1 MLSFFSSKGRSSL
14 VLNEDQLSS
23 LVFDLLK
30 YLPTEIFYKILK
42 ESLYQDKLPKISGN
56 ILNFSFWEKWNPDNT
71 TNIKFVE
78 PDIFVRF
85 DNFDIILEAKRY
97 NENQQYK
104 DQLVNQIQ
112 SYFNEFSVDNKEL
125 IYVQVGG
132 LYSKTNEGNFGDK
145 EIKICKT
152 DWSKILNSIVKMKDN
167 LEILNLDSSQSSI
180 RILNDLIK
188 GFSLFNFNKILWL
201 ESLESKNK
209 INTNINLFTR
219 NGK

>member
-132 LYSKTNEGNFGDK
+132 LYSKTNEDNFGDK

>member
-132 LYSKTNEGNFGDK
+132 LYSKTNSEH
-145 EIKICKT
+145 
-152 DWSKILNSIVKMKDN
+152 SKY
-167 LEILNLDSSQSSI
+167 
-180 RILNDLIK
+180 
-188 GFSLFNFNKILWL
+188 
-201 ESLESKNK
+201 
-209 INTNINLFTR
+209 
-219 NGK
+219 